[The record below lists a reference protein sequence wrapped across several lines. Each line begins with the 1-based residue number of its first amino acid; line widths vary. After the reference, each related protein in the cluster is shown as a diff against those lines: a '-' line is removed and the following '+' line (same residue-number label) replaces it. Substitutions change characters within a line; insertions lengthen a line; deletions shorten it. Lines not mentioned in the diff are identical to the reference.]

1 MYGNGAVVSE
11 LTESLGN
18 PPRTMRDKLGAL
30 ADLLERSGIDP
41 DEVGSV
47 NRVNVYQGFYKDDDG
62 NAHTVDMHGIVLSPK
77 WETGPEWDFVR
88 QAPPSIIRPV
98 KRNATAK
105 KTRTTVILPD
115 PQIGFRRL
123 DSGEMIP
130 MHDED
135 AMLLALQIARDA
147 KPDTIVNLGDFVDLP
162 EWSSKFLVLP
172 EFVLTT
178 QPAIDRG
185 HRFLAEQRAIAP
197 EASIKLLAG
206 NHDDRLGKAIAKNAM
221 AALRLRRAES
231 PNEMPV
237 LSMPYLLRLEELG
250 VEYVS
255 GYPAGRIQIA
265 SGGTGQTPLYAIH
278 GEKLD
283 IAKVAKEERQSF
295 IQGHIHRL
303 AHHCMTY
310 EYAGQPE
317 TVVALSPGCL
327 CRVDGAVPSTRSSVD
342 DRGMPLVRWEAWQ
355 QGLAVV
361 EEDEDGFYSIETVQ
375 IIGGKAFWRGK
386 RYATGQDPLG

>member
-1 MYGNGAVVSE
+1 MSE
-11 LTESLGN
+11 LTDSLNN
-18 PPRTMRDKLGAL
+18 PPKSMKDKLGAL
-30 ADLLERSGIDP
+30 ASLLERSGIDP
-41 DEVGSV
+41 DDIGGV
-47 NRVNVYQGFYKDDDG
+47 NRINVYQGFYKDENG
-62 NAHTVDMHGIVLSPK
+62 EAHTVDMHGIVLSPK

-88 QAPPSIIRPV
+88 QAAPTIVKPV
-98 KRNATAK
+98 KRNATV
-105 KTRTTVILPD
+105 KTTKTTVILPD

-123 DSGEMIP
+123 DSGELIP
-130 MHDED
+130 MHDEV
-135 AMLLALQIARDA
+135 AMNLALQIARDA
-147 KPDTIVNLGDFVDLP
+147 RPDAIINLGDFIDLP

-185 HRFLAEQRAIAP
+185 HRFLAQQRAIAP
-197 EASIKLLAG
+197 EAEIKLLAG
-206 NHDDRLGKAIAKNAM
+206 NHDDRLGKSIAKNAM
-221 AALRLRRAES
+221 AALRLRRAEC
-231 PNEMPV
+231 PEEMPV
-237 LSMPYLLRLEELG
+237 LSMSFLMRLEDLG
-250 VEYVS
+250 VDYVP

-265 SGGTGQTPLYAIH
+265 KGGAGQTPLYAIH

-283 IAKVAKEERQSF
+283 IAKVAKDERQSF

-327 CRVDGAVPSTRSSVD
+327 CRIDGAVPSTRSSVD

-355 QGLAVV
+355 QGMAVV
-361 EEDEDGFYSIETVQ
+361 EEGEDGFYSIEVVQ
-375 IIGGKAFWRGK
+375 IIGGSAVWRGK
-386 RYATGQDPLG
+386 RYATGQDQLG